1 MNWSE
6 PLDLYCERIGTGLWA
21 EPVNALSNAA
31 FLLAAA
37 IAFVRW
43 WRSGARDWPTLALIV
58 VLVAIGLGS
67 FAFHSLAT
75 RGAVYLDVVP
85 IAVFIYGY
93 LLLALRRFLALP
105 WRAAIELLVVFFA
118 ASRVLP
124 YLAGPGALNGS
135 VDYLPALLAM
145 LILMWFVPINVRPAI
160 WLAAILF
167 VISLAFRT
175 TDQAVCAA
183 FPLGTHFIWHL
194 LNAAVLL
201 ILLDAAIS
209 AAAVPRAN

>member
-145 LILMWFVPINVRPAI
+145 LILAWFVPMNVRPAI
-160 WLAAILF
+160 WLAAALF
-167 VISLAFRT
+167 VVSLVFRT
-175 TDQAVCAA
+175 MDQAVCAA
-183 FPLGTHFIWHL
+183 FPFGTHFIWHL

-209 AAAVPRAN
+209 AAVARAN